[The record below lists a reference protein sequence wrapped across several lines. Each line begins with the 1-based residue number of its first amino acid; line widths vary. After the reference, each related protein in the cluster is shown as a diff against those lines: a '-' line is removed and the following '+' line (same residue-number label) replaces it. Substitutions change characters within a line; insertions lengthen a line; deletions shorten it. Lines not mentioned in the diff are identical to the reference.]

1 MTNKDLPVI
10 TTGFLN
16 CYEADELHQ
25 DLQNHPEWLEN
36 DESDDLV
43 LMHSTELFND

>member
-1 MTNKDLPVI
+1 MKTIN
-10 TTGFLN
+10 GFLN
-16 CYEADELHQ
+16 CYELDELRQ
-25 DLQNHPEWLEN
+25 LENHYPEWLEN